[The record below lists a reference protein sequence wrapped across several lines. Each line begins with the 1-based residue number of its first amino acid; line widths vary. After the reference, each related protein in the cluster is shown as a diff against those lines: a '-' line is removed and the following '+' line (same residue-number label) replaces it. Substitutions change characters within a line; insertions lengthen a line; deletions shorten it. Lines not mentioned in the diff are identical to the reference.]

1 METKKELE
9 ELKEKYEK
17 DTTLMEYQLESEK
30 IEKDR
35 LREELKR
42 RLKEQETKNIAEVTE
57 LQAEVME
64 LRVKMAELQRNAEAK
79 QVRDSKSIY
88 SPNDQYSLPVKNLS
102 SQLTHHELT

>member
-79 QVRDSKSIY
+79 QVLDFK
-88 SPNDQYSLPVKNLS
+88 
-102 SQLTHHELT
+102 